1 MWKAFASKL
10 LRNRLVFL
18 FLLLALTVV
27 MGILGTGIHLS
38 YEFVKVL
45 PSNDSALIHYE
56 QFKKTFGEDGSV
68 MVFGFTDERL
78 FEQERFNDFYRLGRS
93 LRDID
98 GVKQVMS
105 LGSVYNLR
113 RNDSLMRFDLMPLIN
128 GPLPDQATVDSIRT
142 EISNL
147 PFYREMLYNEDSH
160 ACLMAITFNDRELN
174 SARRIEIVKE
184 IQDLC
189 GEFAG
194 KYSLKMHYSGM
205 PYIRTA
211 VMKKVSSE
219 MTLFMVLAIVVMA
232 ITLWAFFRSLNSVIM
247 SLIVVAVGVVWSLG
261 LIAIFDYRITLL
273 SGLIPPLVMVI
284 GVPNCVFLI
293 NKYHA
298 EYARHRNKMKALSRM
313 IQTIG
318 ITLFLANV
326 TTAIGFGVLYFT
338 HSSLLVEFG
347 IVASIGVMVTYIIT
361 LILIPII
368 LSFLPGP
375 REKHTLHLEAKRVNA
390 LLKVIDHL
398 VHHRRN
404 AIYVI
409 IAVLSAVSIVG
420 MFNIRILGYVVD
432 DLPQSDPVYEDLKFF
447 EKHFHGVLPFE
458 ILIDT
463 REEKG
468 VTADQGTVLYKINRM
483 QKLFAEYPEFSR
495 PISLVEAVKFTNQA
509 YNDGDSRKYIL
520 PGAADLNRLSDYS
533 GTVTGKKGML
543 SSFIDSS
550 MRYTRVTVQMA
561 DVGSARMKQ
570 IITELRPRVDSIFDP
585 GKYTVEFTGHSL
597 MFTKSNDYL
606 LYNLLESL
614 LIEIV
619 LITIV
624 GFALFRSIR
633 IILLSKLPVLIP
645 LVITA
650 GIMGFLEISFRPSTI
665 LIFSIAF
672 GISSD
677 GTIYF
682 LTRYK
687 QELRNAGTSVS
698 EAISITI
705 RETGLSMVYTT
716 IILFFGFAIF
726 AASGFGG
733 TVALG
738 ILLSITLLMA
748 MVTNLVLLP
757 SILLTID
764 KRRSRKELLQ
774 PALIE
779 IEEDEAED

>member
-1 MWKAFASKL
+1 
-10 LRNRLVFL
+10 
-18 FLLLALTVV
+18 
-27 MGILGTGIHLS
+27 
-38 YEFVKVL
+38 
-45 PSNDSALIHYE
+45 
-56 QFKKTFGEDGSV
+56 
-68 MVFGFTDERL
+68 
-78 FEQERFNDFYRLGRS
+78 
-93 LRDID
+93 
-98 GVKQVMS
+98 
-105 LGSVYNLR
+105 
-113 RNDSLMRFDLMPLIN
+113 
-128 GPLPDQATVDSIRT
+128 
-142 EISNL
+142 
-147 PFYREMLYNEDSH
+147 
-160 ACLMAITFNDRELN
+160 
-174 SARRIEIVKE
+174 
-184 IQDLC
+184 
-189 GEFAG
+189 
-194 KYSLKMHYSGM
+194 
-205 PYIRTA
+205 
-211 VMKKVSSE
+211 
-219 MTLFMVLAIVVMA
+219 
-232 ITLWAFFRSLNSVIM
+232 
-247 SLIVVAVGVVWSLG
+247 
-261 LIAIFDYRITLL
+261 
-273 SGLIPPLVMVI
+273 
-284 GVPNCVFLI
+284 
-293 NKYHA
+293 
-298 EYARHRNKMKALSRM
+298 
-313 IQTIG
+313 
-318 ITLFLANV
+318 
-326 TTAIGFGVLYFT
+326 
-338 HSSLLVEFG
+338 
-347 IVASIGVMVTYIIT
+347 
-361 LILIPII
+361 
-368 LSFLPGP
+368 
-375 REKHTLHLEAKRVNA
+375 
-390 LLKVIDHL
+390 
-398 VHHRRN
+398 
-404 AIYVI
+404 
-409 IAVLSAVSIVG
+409 
-420 MFNIRILGYVVD
+420 
-432 DLPQSDPVYEDLKFF
+432 
-447 EKHFHGVLPFE
+447 
-458 ILIDT
+458 
-463 REEKG
+463 
-468 VTADQGTVLYKINRM
+468 
-483 QKLFAEYPEFSR
+483 
-495 PISLVEAVKFTNQA
+495 
-509 YNDGDSRKYIL
+509 
-520 PGAADLNRLSDYS
+520 
-533 GTVTGKKGML
+533 ML

-705 RETGLSMVYTT
+705 REIGLSMVYTT

>member
-1 MWKAFASKL
+1 
-10 LRNRLVFL
+10 
-18 FLLLALTVV
+18 
-27 MGILGTGIHLS
+27 
-38 YEFVKVL
+38 
-45 PSNDSALIHYE
+45 
-56 QFKKTFGEDGSV
+56 
-68 MVFGFTDERL
+68 
-78 FEQERFNDFYRLGRS
+78 
-93 LRDID
+93 
-98 GVKQVMS
+98 
-105 LGSVYNLR
+105 
-113 RNDSLMRFDLMPLIN
+113 
-128 GPLPDQATVDSIRT
+128 
-142 EISNL
+142 
-147 PFYREMLYNEDSH
+147 
-160 ACLMAITFNDRELN
+160 
-174 SARRIEIVKE
+174 
-184 IQDLC
+184 
-189 GEFAG
+189 
-194 KYSLKMHYSGM
+194 
-205 PYIRTA
+205 
-211 VMKKVSSE
+211 
-219 MTLFMVLAIVVMA
+219 
-232 ITLWAFFRSLNSVIM
+232 
-247 SLIVVAVGVVWSLG
+247 
-261 LIAIFDYRITLL
+261 
-273 SGLIPPLVMVI
+273 
-284 GVPNCVFLI
+284 
-293 NKYHA
+293 
-298 EYARHRNKMKALSRM
+298 
-313 IQTIG
+313 
-318 ITLFLANV
+318 
-326 TTAIGFGVLYFT
+326 
-338 HSSLLVEFG
+338 
-347 IVASIGVMVTYIIT
+347 MVTYIIT

>member
-113 RNDSLMRFDLMPLIN
+113 RNDSLMRFELMPLIN

-184 IQDLC
+184 IQDRC

-398 VHHRRN
+398 VHQRRN
-404 AIYVI
+404 AI
-409 IAVLSAVSIVG
+409 
-420 MFNIRILGYVVD
+420 
-432 DLPQSDPVYEDLKFF
+432 YEDLKFF

-705 RETGLSMVYTT
+705 REIGLSMVYTT